1 MTKRLIPVLMAIVC
15 SGGSTLFGGFAST
28 EVFLPAVGRVA
39 GKNGAQ
45 FYTTV
50 WATNLTS
57 APQTFTFQFLKG
69 GQSNLTPASFEDTL
83 APGQTRMYENI
94 VETKLGLAS
103 ALGAARITSGGE
115 IFVSERIYDQAPGD
129 GLGKTVGLFFAG
141 VPKTFSIAAGQSASI
156 QGVNQGGSEDFRYNF
171 ALVETGGGSPTVG
184 VQVFDG
190 SGALLGQRSFPMLP
204 FEQLQPAVSDV
215 VPGIATTNARIT
227 ATVTGGTGSVLLAG
241 AQVANG
247 SQDSSGFEMSFR
259 DGLLGGGGQTGVA
272 SLNGLTGALTLAAG
286 SNVSITPSGS
296 QITISATGNG
306 GGGGLALP
314 FNGTVSAGGTAF
326 HVTNP
331 GSGGAIEGDATGG
344 IGVHG
349 VSGTASGV
357 YGRSTKSIG
366 VGGQSDDGDGVSGFS
381 ATGYGV
387 VGSSGSSFAMY
398 CEGDGLIT
406 GAWAAVSDSRFKKN
420 VENLDGALDRTL
432 ALRGVTFDWRRD
444 EFPDRHFS
452 TRPGIGFIAQEVE
465 AIYPELVMTGRD
477 GYKSVDYA
485 KVGPILV
492 EAIKAQQKVIE
503 DLTRRLERLEAERRG
518 E

>member
-1 MTKRLIPVLMAIVC
+1 MIKRLIPVLMAIVFS
-15 SGGSTLFGGFAST
+15 SGSLLFGGFAST

-57 APQTFTFQFLKG
+57 APQTFTFRFLKG
-69 GQSNLTPASFEDTL
+69 GQSNLAPASFDDTL
-83 APGQTRMYENI
+83 APGQTRMYENV
-94 VETKLGLAS
+94 VETKLGLANT
-103 ALGAARITSGGE
+103 LGAARITSAGE

-129 GLGKTVGLFFAG
+129 DLGKTVGLFFAG
-141 VPKTFSIAAGQSASI
+141 VPKTFSISAGQSASI

-184 VQVFDG
+184 IQVFDG
-190 SGALLGQRSFPMLP
+190 NGALLGQRSYPMLP
-204 FEQLQPAVSDV
+204 YEQLQPAVSDV

-247 SQDSSGFEMSFR
+247 SQDSSGFEMSFQ
-259 DGLLGGGGQTGVA
+259 DSLLGGAAASGVA

-286 SNVSITPSGS
+286 SNVTITPSGHK
-296 QITISATGNG
+296 ITIAATGG
-306 GGGGLALP
+306 GGGGLELP
-314 FNGTVSAGGTAF
+314 YSATVSAGGTLF
-326 HVTNP
+326 QVTNS
-331 GSGGAIEGDATGG
+331 GSGGAVEGDASGG

-349 VSGTASGV
+349 VSNTAAGV
-357 YGRSTKSIG
+357 YGGSTKSN
-366 VGGQSDDGDGVSGFS
+366 
-381 ATGYGV
+381 GV
-387 VGSSGSSFAMY
+387 VGQSGEGEGVFGFSTSGFGIHAYSGSNFAIY
-398 CEGDGLIT
+398 CEGNGLINGT
-406 GAWAAVSDSRFKKN
+406 WSAASDGRFKKN
-420 VENLDGALDRTL
+420 VEELDGALDRAL

-452 TRPGIGFIAQEVE
+452 DRRGIGFIAQEVE
-465 AIYPELVMTGRD
+465 AVYPELVITGRD

-485 KVGPILV
+485 KVTPILV
-492 EAIKAQQKVIE
+492 EAIKAQQKTID
-503 DLTRRLERLEAERRG
+503 DLTRRLERLEAERKR